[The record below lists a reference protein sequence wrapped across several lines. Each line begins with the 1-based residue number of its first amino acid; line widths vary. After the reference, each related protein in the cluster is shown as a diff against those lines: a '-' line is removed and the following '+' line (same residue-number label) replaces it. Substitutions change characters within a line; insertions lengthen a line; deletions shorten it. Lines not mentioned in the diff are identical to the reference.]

1 MICFKGEKNGWHF
14 SNECTKIIKKQLDD
28 KEFIRCFVYSFI
40 VFWLTQKACQNTVQ
54 LKKKNTLPYYTPKCF
69 MKYMCLYSERHNRE
83 DSLIMHTF
91 FPGGWSSFLANTSL
105 SPGNPSQPPVSS
117 NEVSLSSGLPPSN
130 GSHKAH
136 LTVTVWF
143 WDRIRLPDREG

>member
-1 MICFKGEKNGWHF
+1 MKNLFDALRTRWLYF
-14 SNECTKIIKKQLDD
+14 DSPRRLVKIQFNSK
-28 KEFIRCFVYSFI
+28 
-40 VFWLTQKACQNTVQ
+40 
-54 LKKKNTLPYYTPKCF
+54 KKKNTLPYYTPKCF
-69 MKYMCLYSERHNRE
+69 MKYKCLYSKRHNRE

-91 FPGGWSSFLANTSL
+91 FPGGCSSFLANTSL
-105 SPGNPSQPPVSS
+105 SPGKPSQPPVSS

>member
-1 MICFKGEKNGWHF
+1 MMKNLF
-14 SNECTKIIKKQLDD
+14 DALQLVDCILTHPEGLS
-28 KEFIRCFVYSFI
+28 KYSS
-40 VFWLTQKACQNTVQ
+40 TQKKKILYHTTHQNVSW
-54 LKKKNTLPYYTPKCF
+54 NI
-69 MKYMCLYSERHNRE
+69 CLYSKRHNRE

-91 FPGGWSSFLANTSL
+91 FPGGCSSFLANTSL
-105 SPGNPSQPPVSS
+105 SPGKPSQPPVSS

>member
-28 KEFIRCFVYSFI
+28 KEFIRCFAYSFI
-40 VFWLTQKACQNTVQ
+40 VFWPTQRACQNTVQ
-54 LKKKNTLPYYTPKCF
+54 LKKNTQQYYTLKCLITCT
-69 MKYMCLYSERHNRE
+69 CLYSKRHSRE
-83 DSLIMHTF
+83 DTLIMHTF
-91 FPGGWSSFLANTSL
+91 LPGGCGSFLANTSL
-105 SPGNPSQPPVSS
+105 SPGKPSQPPVSS